1 MSRRT
6 NRRNEF
12 LVGGLVLVAG
22 VVFTWMSVQVGALKA
37 LGDTVTVTATFTDA
51 AGLVPD
57 AAVKV
62 AGVNLPGNRYAARK
76 TVAPAA
82 PEEAATKYAGKKAA
96 KASAPAKEKKQK
108 QAAKKNK
115 ARKKKSQSNPLSL
128 PVFLALCY
136 LGYTFVTEDDYD

>member
-1 MSRRT
+1 M
-6 NRRNEF
+6 
-12 LVGGLVLVAG
+12 
-22 VVFTWMSVQVGALKA
+22 VVQAE
-37 LGDTVTVTATFTDA
+37 
-51 AGLVPD
+51 P
-57 AAVKV
+57 VKV